1 MAYVPR
7 ERAELA
13 RIFLGS
19 LITRSE
25 LDDTAQG
32 SVIDVIAQSQAALA
46 SSTERRIKGVRDA
59 FDFRNASGAELDE
72 RLGEFPP
79 HTITRLPATT
89 ATGTVTVTIPA
100 QASDLGISQGASFS
114 ASSAPDILYSVIT
127 ASTISAGATS
137 KDLTVEASEDGRAG
151 NIGAEKIDTVI
162 DAPVQITSVTN
173 SAAITNGQE
182 EESDS
187 ELKRRALLYLQSLAR
202 SQPPALEFAA
212 LNYSGTERITL
223 ASLYEDPNVA
233 GMSYLYIDDGS
244 GTLGTRTATGHRY
257 TGTATAEG
265 PTVIYHDAP
274 AFNPVE
280 ITYIDPSTG
289 NVRFVNDLKYVSIP
303 ERGVIYLDAD
313 AIPETAVWTLG
324 PYDVFTGP
332 IAEIQRTIEGDP
344 ARPNEFAGWRAAGTR
359 VRVLP
364 PIVTRLDADI
374 HLTPENGFELNA
386 LSQSVETRLIDELS
400 VYRIGEPLF
409 VARLTEIIM
418 GVDGV
423 RNITLYVHET
433 GDDAAPIPLE
443 DLYPQSNR
451 VVRLGTLKI
460 IPSPEET

>member
-1 MAYVPR
+1 MAYIPR

-59 FDFRNASGAELDE
+59 FDFRNASGVELDE

-79 HTITRLPATT
+79 ETVTRLPATT
-89 ATGTVTVTIPA
+89 ATGTITVTIPA
-100 QASDLGISQGASFS
+100 QASDLGISEGASFS
-114 ASSAPDILYSVIT
+114 ASSAPDILYTVIT
-127 ASTISAGATS
+127 ASTISAGTTS
-137 KDLTVEASEDGRAG
+137 KDLIVESSEDGTAG
-151 NIGAEKIDTVI
+151 NIGAEKIDTII
-162 DAPVQITSVTN
+162 DAPAQITSVTN
-173 SAAITNGQE
+173 TNAITNGQE
-182 EESDS
+182 EETDS
-187 ELKRRALLYLQSLAR
+187 ELKRRALIYLKSLAR
-202 SQPPALEFAA
+202 SQPSALEFAA

-223 ASLYEDPNVA
+223 ASLYEDPHVA

-244 GTLGTRTATGHRY
+244 GTLGTRTVTGQRY
-257 TGTATAEG
+257 TGIATSEG

-274 AFNPVE
+274 AVNTLT
-280 ITYIDPSTG
+280 ISYIDPST
-289 NVRFVNDLKYVSIP
+289 NLQRTVSTLKYVSIP

-313 AIPETAVWTLG
+313 AIPNTALWTLG
-324 PYDVFTGP
+324 TYEVFMGP

-344 ARPNEFAGWRAAGTR
+344 ARPNEYPGYRAAGTR
-359 VRVLP
+359 VRVSSP
-364 PIVTRLDADI
+364 AVTHLNADI

-386 LSQSVETRLIDELS
+386 LSQSVEARLIDELS

-409 VARLTEIIM
+409 IARLTEIIM
-418 GVDGV
+418 RVEGV
-423 RNITLYVHET
+423 RNIALYVFQT
-433 GDDAAPIPLE
+433 GNDANPQELE
-443 DLYPQSNR
+443 DLYPPAQS
-451 VVRLGTLKI
+451 VIRLGTLQI

>member
-79 HTITRLPATT
+79 NTITRLPATT
-89 ATGTVTVTIPA
+89 ATGTITVTIPA

-114 ASSAPDILYSVIT
+114 ASSVPDILYTVIT

-137 KDLTVEASEDGRAG
+137 KDLTVEASEEGRAG

-274 AFNPVE
+274 AVNTLTISYV
-280 ITYIDPSTG
+280 DPSTTLTRT
-289 NVRFVNDLKYVSIP
+289 VSPLKYVSIP

-313 AIPETAVWTLG
+313 AIPDTAPWTLG
-324 PYDVFTGP
+324 PYEVFTGP

-344 ARPNEFAGWRAAGTR
+344 AHPNEYAGWRAAGTR
-359 VRVLP
+359 VRVYP
-364 PIVTRLDADI
+364 PSVAPLNADI
-374 HLTPENGFELNA
+374 HLTPENGYELNA

-423 RNITLYVHET
+423 RNITLYAHET

-460 IPSPEET
+460 IPAPEET